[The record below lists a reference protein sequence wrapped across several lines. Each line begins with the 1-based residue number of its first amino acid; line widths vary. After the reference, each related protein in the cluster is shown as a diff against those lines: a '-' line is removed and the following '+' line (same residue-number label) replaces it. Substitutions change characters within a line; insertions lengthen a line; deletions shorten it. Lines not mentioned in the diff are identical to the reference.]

1 MNLNIIASALSR
13 GFADTFRTVFLKKD
27 GTFILF
33 AADRPS
39 FIVSTSEGYGLI
51 QERLSQLFTCADVII
66 SLEFRN
72 VAYR

>member
-1 MNLNIIASALSR
+1 MSSTLSR
-13 GFADTFRTVFLKKD
+13 GFTDTSRTVFLTKN

-33 AADRPS
+33 AADKPR
-39 FIVSTSEGYGLI
+39 FIVSTSDGSGLI

-66 SLEFRN
+66 RPEFRN